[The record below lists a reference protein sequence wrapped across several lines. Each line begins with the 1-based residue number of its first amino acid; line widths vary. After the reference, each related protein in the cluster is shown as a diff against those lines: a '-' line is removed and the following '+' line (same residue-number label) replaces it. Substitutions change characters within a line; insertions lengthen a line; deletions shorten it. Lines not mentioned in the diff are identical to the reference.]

1 MSFAA
6 GCFVVL
12 LLSALGAAGFAW
24 MLAKGLGW
32 FAARGFEPG
41 AVILVVL
48 LAFAA
53 YSLIRAK
60 RDGQL

>member
-1 MSFAA
+1 MSYAA

-12 LLSALGAAGFAW
+12 LLCALGAVGFAW
-24 MLAKGLGW
+24 ILAKVLGW
-32 FAARGFEPG
+32 FAAHGVEPG
-41 AVILVVL
+41 SVILVVV

-53 YSLIRAK
+53 YSLVRAK